1 MLLKN
6 SRVFKGSILDL
17 RERERELTVKAKP
30 FKLLFIK
37 FLLLFVIFSFNVSLM
52 LTFLFMATPT
62 SLRHMNMREGFTST
76 LVQLQELIIHC
87 KGKTPSRW
95 LESRGMGWG
104 FDCFCWPLGGAIG
117 PISFSQERG
126 YLTLSAPNMHWDQL
140 NKVKGS
146 SIFETKNAFRLEMC
160 KER

>member
-95 LESRGMGWG
+95 LGSQGM
-104 FDCFCWPLGGAIG
+104 A
-117 PISFSQERG
+117 
-126 YLTLSAPNMHWDQL
+126 
-140 NKVKGS
+140 
-146 SIFETKNAFRLEMC
+146 
-160 KER
+160 